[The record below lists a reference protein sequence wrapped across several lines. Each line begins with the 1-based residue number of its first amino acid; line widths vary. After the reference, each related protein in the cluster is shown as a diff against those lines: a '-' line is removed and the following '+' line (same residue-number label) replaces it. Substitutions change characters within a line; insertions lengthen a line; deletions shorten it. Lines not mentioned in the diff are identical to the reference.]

1 MQIAIISVI
10 GFFGLWGVVFFVCLL
25 SAPGKLDVDR
35 LAEIDSQASTN
46 TELRKQLEGLEE
58 QAKKDPI
65 EEHKKQRVRQW
76 LEVLQAEQRNFVEA
90 LHTQGEMEIDPALAH
105 KRPEFYGTIE
115 AGRAR
120 GFIAERHEM
129 RGPFGFRMIRISPDY
144 AAAFYKVLHIEK

>member
-25 SAPGKLDVDR
+25 SAPGKLDADR

-76 LEVLQAEQRNFVEA
+76 LDAMQPEQRSLVEA
-90 LHTQGEMEIDPALAH
+90 LFTQGEQDFDPALAH
-105 KRPEFYGTIE
+105 RRPEYYSTIE

-120 GFIAERHEM
+120 GFVAERREM

-144 AAAFYKVLHIEK
+144 STAFYKVLHIEK